1 MTMNSVV
8 AGMAWRRRRRREV
21 QFGASYLQDDL
32 LVASCVVQ
40 ICQEEEEKPRWGG
53 GGSVPGRQ
61 IVPHDRFT
69 GHHRLYADYFCD
81 DPVYRDDVFRGRL
94 FFNFHSSI
102 VL

>member
-1 MTMNSVV
+1 MTMNSIV

-53 GGSVPGRQ
+53 SVPGRQ

-81 DPVYRDDVFRGRL
+81 DPVYGDDVFRRRL